1 MVPRV
6 LVGPFDPFAL
16 VPYCS
21 AAQVDRLSALQQPD
35 ESTNWTENKL
45 ARAKASLGQSSL
57 SADFRLAR

>member
-1 MVPRV
+1 VVSRV

-21 AAQVDRLSALQQPD
+21 AVQVDRLSALQQPD

-45 ARAKASLGQSSL
+45 ARVKASLGLSSL
-57 SADFRLAR
+57 SADFRLAT